1 MSLLSPLVSLLIALG
16 SPQADAGDT
25 TVRHAPLESE
35 AEAAD
40 DSLSRRSI
48 DWRGFLDPRTVPVA
62 NQVRIERR
70 VILRISPQPSAMRRG
85 FTAELPRQAPVR
97 MAERP
102 HGDCVSAAEIVGVA
116 DRGSR
121 LVMYMR
127 NRQIISAEL
136 EKACSPRDFYLG
148 FYVERNDDGKLCVGR
163 DRLMSRAGAKCR
175 VSDFHR
181 LVAVTD

>member
-1 MSLLSPLVSLLIALG
+1 MSLFSPLVSLLIALG

-25 TVRHAPLESE
+25 TVRHAPVEN
-35 AEAAD
+35 EAAD
-40 DSLSRRSI
+40 ATLSSRSI

-181 LVAVTD
+181 LVAVTN

>member
-25 TVRHAPLESE
+25 TMRHAPVEN
-35 AEAAD
+35 EAAD
-40 DSLSRRSI
+40 APLSQRSI
-48 DWRGFLDPRTVPVA
+48 NWRGFLDPRTVPLA

-127 NRQIISAEL
+127 NRQIISA
-136 EKACSPRDFYLG
+136 
-148 FYVERNDDGKLCVGR
+148 
-163 DRLMSRAGAKCR
+163 
-175 VSDFHR
+175 
-181 LVAVTD
+181 